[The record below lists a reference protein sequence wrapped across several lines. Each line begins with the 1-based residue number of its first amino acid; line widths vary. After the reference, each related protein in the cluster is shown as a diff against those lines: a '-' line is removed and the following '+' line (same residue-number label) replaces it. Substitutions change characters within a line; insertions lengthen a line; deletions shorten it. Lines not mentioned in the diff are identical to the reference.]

1 MEVVKENFEQLVDS
15 ILLDIEKVI
24 NCLISV

>member
-15 ILLDIEKVI
+15 IILDIEKVI
-24 NCLISV
+24 NFLISV